1 MRQIVR
7 AALPLGRGVILD
19 PFMGGGSTV
28 AACVAVGYDA
38 IGVESDATFF
48 ALAEA
53 AIDRLSKIPCSDP

>member
-1 MRQIVR
+1 
-7 AALPLGRGVILD
+7 
-19 PFMGGGSTV
+19 MGGGSTV

-53 AIDRLSKIPCSDP
+53 AIDRLSKIPCNDP